1 MSAKVI
7 NTAVINRV
15 TMSQAATTAPVKRD
29 THSHLITRLAKISMN
44 ARVTTSVQATSSV
57 VVPLVAISVTALR
70 DSITQW
76 EIAPISM
83 NVLCH
88 RITVLTVVPAITPLA
103 RTGACVRMGIFKSM
117 KTPVRT
123 LMNAILG
130 KTAALITCY
139 ALTLREATNVTAR
152 LATPPLLTATSL
164 HAKIWMSV

>member
-1 MSAKVI
+1 MS
-7 NTAVINRV
+7 T
-15 TMSQAATTAPVKRD
+15 
-29 THSHLITRLAKISMN
+29 N
-44 ARVTTSVQATSSV
+44 ARVTTSVQSTSGV
-57 VVPLVAISVTALR
+57 AIPLVAISVTALR
-70 DSITQW
+70 DSMIQT
-76 EIAPISM
+76 ATVPISM
-83 NVLCH
+83 NVICH

-130 KTAALITCY
+130 KTTALITCY
-139 ALTLREATNVTAR
+139 ALTLREATDVTVR